1 MPAVITSAAI
11 GAGTAIYGG
20 IKSAQ
25 AAKAAKA
32 NLANRPTY
40 TPLAEDDS
48 ELNLAQSMSGT
59 GMSDT
64 SRQALLNNNQNAQAA
79 SINAIQ
85 RNGGDPNA
93 IGNLYGQAQNGLN
106 SAAIYDDQARMSH
119 LNTLLGTYAQYNAQR
134 RSDAD
139 KTFQIDQYAPWADKQ
154 QLITQQQQAAQNLIL
169 SGLGTTSKALVSYKA
184 PADPPKDPG
193 TRGLSGITPFYGP
206 MTSGGSGGAYAGGFS
221 GGSFS
226 GPGGG

>member
-40 TPLAEDDS
+40 TPLPEDDS
-48 ELNLAQSMSGT
+48 ELNLAESMAGI
-59 GMSDT
+59 GMSDA

-93 IGNLYGQAQNGLN
+93 IGNLFGQTQAGLN
-106 SAAIYDDQARMSH
+106 SAALYDDQARMNH
-119 LNTLLGTYAQYNAQR
+119 LNTLLGVDSQYNAQR
-134 RSDAD
+134 NANND
-139 KTFQIDQYAPWADKQ
+139 KSFQINQYAPWADKQ
-154 QLITQQQQAAQNLIL
+154 QLFTQQQNSGQQLMM
-169 SGLGTTSKALVSYKA
+169 SGLNSFGKAIGSYKA
-184 PADPPKDPG
+184 RTSTTEDEDTSTG
-193 TRGLSGITPFYGP
+193 TGITPFYAP
-206 MTSGGSGGAYAGGFS
+206 MTSGGSGGAYAAGMS
-221 GGSFS
+221 GGGFS